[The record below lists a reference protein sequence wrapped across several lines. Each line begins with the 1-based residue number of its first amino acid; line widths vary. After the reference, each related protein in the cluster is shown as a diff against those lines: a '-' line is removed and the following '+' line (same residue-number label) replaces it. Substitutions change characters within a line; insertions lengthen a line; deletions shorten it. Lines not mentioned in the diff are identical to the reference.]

1 MNPIPIPQTC
11 PRCRGTEVLFLP
23 SGEKSLA
30 AVCECVAECRQC
42 QGAGRLF
49 REKDGAL
56 FAEPCSCRSRQR
68 RVELYNRANI
78 PAHFHGKGFGSFQT
92 YETLGPVR
100 QRVES
105 FAQGYPNFGKGVLL
119 WGKPGTGKTHLL
131 TAALQY
137 LTLERGIPARY
148 VEFSFLISEIK
159 EAFMRNVSA
168 LVALAPL
175 ADVEVLAIDELGK
188 GRSTEFEREVLD
200 ELIGRRLAERITAQ
214 QLAALREL
222 LDAMDSAAGS
232 GDVKRYHKLNLD
244 FHDALVGFVGNSR
257 LKETYRRLTKELL
270 LFRLRGLKEGGGLA
284 VSNAEHKA
292 IVRAIAARD
301 PERAGRVL
309 RAHAAD
315 SRARMHKAAAKES
328 PWPSK

>member
-1 MNPIPIPQTC
+1 MNPVPIPQTC

-30 AVCECVAECRQC
+30 AVCECVAECPLC
-42 QGAGRLF
+42 HGTGRLF
-49 REKDGAL
+49 REKEGAL
-56 FAEPCSCRSRQR
+56 FAETCKCRSRVR
-68 RVELYNRANI
+68 RVELYNRAHI

-148 VEFSFLISEIK
+148 VEFSFLVSEIK

-175 ADVEVLAIDELGK
+175 AEVEVLAIDELGK

-200 ELIGRRLAERITAQ
+200 ELIGRRYNANRTTLFATNFN
-214 QLAALREL
+214 AAPR
-222 LDAMDSAAGS
+222 
-232 GDVKRYHKLNLD
+232 K
-244 FHDALVGFVGNSR
+244 GNSGGGSAWSNPLQVAREGLSDQHLQERVGDRTFSR
-257 LKETYRRLTKELL
+257 LSEMAEAIHVDARDRRLPP
-270 LFRLRGLKEGGGLA
+270 G
-284 VSNAEHKA
+284 
-292 IVRAIAARD
+292 
-301 PERAGRVL
+301 
-309 RAHAAD
+309 
-315 SRARMHKAAAKES
+315 
-328 PWPSK
+328 